1 MKLRIASPAILCL
14 TLAFLGQAQQSTNS
28 NPATSS
34 TSSAPAAMN
43 NAAPAAGRVVIK
55 VGDAQVTQA
64 QFETM
69 VSDLEAQQGPA
80 DLTREAIGNNYAQL
94 LMLSQQAVENHL
106 DSSPEVI
113 RQLALD
119 RTQILS
125 NAEFARLK
133 SQAKPTAEEI
143 SAYYTAHLDDYDT
156 VQLRR
161 IFIWS
166 HADGGADGHA
176 LSPQAAAALA
186 AQLRQALASGAD
198 TQKVIH
204 NTPHNPNDVMVDPE
218 LLTFQ
223 RGELPTKMEQAAFPL
238 KEGGWTELNDA
249 PGTYV
254 FLQVVKR
261 GRRDL
266 KDVSSQI
273 EKKLQ
278 AQKLKDEL
286 SDLKKK
292 TGVWMDEAYFAP
304 AAKTP
309 GSSTQS
315 KAAVPTKAEQ
325 KEEKD
330 EDKRQ

>member
-1 MKLRIASPAILCL
+1 MKLRITSLAILCL
-14 TLAFLGQAQQSTNS
+14 SFAFPGQAQQPSNS
-28 NPATSS
+28 SSS
-34 TSSAPAAMN
+34 TPSAGSAPSAMN
-43 NAAPAAGRVVIK
+43 STAPPAERVVIK

-80 DLTREAIGNNYAQL
+80 DLTRQAIGNNFAQL
-94 LMLSQQAVENHL
+94 LMLSQQAVANHL
-106 DSSPEVI
+106 DTSPEVI

-119 RTQILS
+119 RSQILS

-133 SQAKPTAEEI
+133 SQATPTAEEI
-143 SAYYTAHLDDYDT
+143 SAYYAAHLDDYDT
-156 VQLRR
+156 VELRR

-166 HADGGADGHA
+166 HADGSKDGHA

-186 AQLRQALASGAD
+186 AQVRQALASGGD

-204 NTPHNPNDVMVDPE
+204 ETPHDPNDVMVDPQ

-223 RGELPTKMEQAAFPL
+223 RGELPIKMEQATFPL
-238 KEGGWTELNDA
+238 KEGGWTEFNDS

-266 KDVSSQI
+266 KDVSPQI

-315 KAAVPTKAEQ
+315 KAAVPTK
-325 KEEKD
+325 
-330 EDKRQ
+330 

>member
-1 MKLRIASPAILCL
+1 MKLRVTSLAILCL
-14 TLAFLGQAQQSTNS
+14 ALSALGHAQQ
-28 NPATSS
+28 PS
-34 TSSAPAAMN
+34 TSSATPPAD
-43 NAAPAAGRVVIK
+43 RVVIK
-55 VGDAQVTQA
+55 VGDAQITQA

-80 DLTREAIGNNYAQL
+80 DLTRQAIGSNYAQL
-94 LMLSQQAVENHL
+94 LMLAQQAAANHL
-106 DSSPEVI
+106 DTSPEVI

-119 RTQILS
+119 RNQILS

-133 SQAKPTAEEI
+133 EKAKPTAEEI
-143 SAYYTAHLDDYDT
+143 SAYYSAHLDDYDT

-166 HADGGADGHA
+166 HADGSKDKHA

-186 AQLRQALASGAD
+186 AKVRQALASGGD
-198 TQKVIH
+198 TQRVIQD
-204 NTPHNPNDVMVDPE
+204 TPHGPDDVKVDPV

-223 RGELPTKMEQAAFPL
+223 RGEMPVKMEQAAFAL
-238 KEGGWTELNDA
+238 KEGGWTEFNDA

-266 KDVSSQI
+266 KEVSSQI
-273 EKKLQ
+273 ENKLE

-315 KAAVPTKAEQ
+315 KATVPTKSETR
-325 KEEKD
+325 EEKD
-330 EDKRQ
+330 EKRQQ